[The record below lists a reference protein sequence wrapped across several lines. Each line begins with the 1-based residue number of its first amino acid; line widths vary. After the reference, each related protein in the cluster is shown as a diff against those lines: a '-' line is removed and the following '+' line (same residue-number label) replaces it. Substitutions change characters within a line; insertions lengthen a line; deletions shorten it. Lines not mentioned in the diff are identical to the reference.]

1 MAAVHLRF
9 GLPVGLDKNIADEI
23 KQADQIAAYLEA
35 TQLAG
40 FSLDEAAL
48 LFGRPRGLSGQGF
61 KQFLALQPLAPTR
74 AAALYMARF
83 EAVS

>member
-1 MAAVHLRF
+1 MA
-9 GLPVGLDKNIADEI
+9 LDAAIADEI

-40 FSLDEAAL
+40 FSLSEAAL

-61 KQFLALQPLAPTR
+61 RQFLSLQPLAPTQ
-74 AAALYMARF
+74 AAALYIARF